1 MLASCVA
8 EQLGGTRRICDSPC
22 LLHDQVGG
30 SSRICAVLEE
40 CLQTSR
46 EHLLETNNQH
56 TVRSTVGNHVAAHV
70 QTGGASG
77 AVIVDVVDGDAG
89 HAELVEDA
97 LAACRIAVAV
107 ACDALVDIVVV
118 DVRIKHGLDTSLE
131 AELRVVDLAAR
142 LDELQIVSHYLGLD
156 SIDSTLVMP
165 TPRT

>member
-46 EHLLETNNQH
+46 EHLLETNDQH

-70 QTGGASG
+70 QPRRARG
-77 AVIVDVVDGDAG
+77 AVVVDVVDGDAR

-97 LAACRIAVAV
+97 LAARAVAIAVA
-107 ACDALVDIVVV
+107 CHALVYIIVV
-118 DVRIKHGLDTSLE
+118 DVCVKQRFDACFE
-131 AELRVVDLAAR
+131 AQLRVVDFAAG
-142 LDELQIVSHYLGLD
+142 LDELG
-156 SIDSTLVMP
+156 
-165 TPRT
+165 